1 MKRIYIIAILIT
13 MCGLSAM
20 AQDRPDLTHQT
31 GGGDRNVFKFVNDQ
45 PTLIYDAGAMEIQV
59 TGSESAFY
67 NVEITSQTSTM
78 LILQTVIDGEYDVI
92 DASMLT
98 TEGYVVA
105 LTSSQGNTF
114 TWIFNNGQLLRG
126 PNTQSISTRSSIGSI
141 GINGLNQLNRE

>member
-45 PTLIYDAGAMEIQV
+45 PTLIYDAGAREIQV

-92 DASMLT
+92 DVSMLT
-98 TEGYVVA
+98 AGSYDIT
-105 LTSSQGNTF
+105 LISSNRNTYSW
-114 TWIFNNGQLLRG
+114 TFN
-126 PNTQSISTRSSIGSI
+126 QSGGLSSTRANSKSQNIVTIIANDRFSI
-141 GINGLNQLNRE
+141 RE